1 MDQDTEKR
9 MSEIPRRVDMDST
22 QQNEQEPKSSQDQD
36 SGTQRFAARDI
47 AWQRKPM
54 YSEDP
59 RLKSPMIAAFLSL
72 VPGLGQVY
80 VGYYGQGFINII
92 VIGTL
97 ISLLAPGPRFHW
109 PLTPLL
115 VFFLVFYWLYNI
127 VDAARR
133 ASFYN
138 QAVAGMP
145 LTEMPS
151 GMRLPGSQGSLV
163 GGILL
168 ILAGVVIASRTIFGY
183 SLEWLQHWWPLAPIL
198 FGAYLVFQSLR
209 ERSTEATKP

>member
-1 MDQDTEKR
+1 
-9 MSEIPRRVDMDST
+9 MDSM
-22 QQNEQEPKSSQDQD
+22 QQDEQEPRATQNQDP
-36 SGTQRFAARDI
+36 GARPNTARDI
-47 AWQRKPM
+47 AWQRKPI
-54 YSEDP
+54 YSDDP

-97 ISLLAPGPRFHW
+97 ISVLAPGPRFHW

-115 VFFLVFYWLYNI
+115 VFFLIFYWLYNI

-138 QAVAGMP
+138 QAIAGMP
-145 LTEMPS
+145 LAEMPAELR
-151 GMRLPGSQGSLV
+151 MPGSQGSLV
-163 GGILL
+163 GGVLL
-168 ILAGVVIASRTIFGY
+168 ILAGAVIASRTIFGY

-198 FGAYLVFQSLR
+198 FGAYLVFQSVR
-209 ERSTEATKP
+209 ERGKQAKNS

>member
-1 MDQDTEKR
+1 MNNQQ
-9 MSEIPRRVDMDST
+9 EIH
-22 QQNEQEPKSSQDQD
+22 QEPKQSQPDAPAVPPYAQSD
-36 SGTQRFAARDI
+36 T
-47 AWQRKPM
+47 AWQRKPI
-54 YSEDP
+54 YPEDP
-59 RLKSPMIAAFLSL
+59 RFRSPMMAAFLSL

-80 VGYYGQGFINII
+80 IGYYGQGFTNII

-138 QAVAGMP
+138 QSLSGVPMTGLQSEFKMP
-145 LTEMPS
+145 Q
-151 GMRLPGSQGSLV
+151 SQGSLV
-163 GGILL
+163 GGVLL
-168 ILAGVVIASRTIFGY
+168 MLAGLLIASRTIFGFP
-183 SLEWLQHWWPLAPIL
+183 LEWLQRWWPMAPIL
-198 FGAYLVFQSLR
+198 FGAYLVYQALR
-209 ERSTEATKP
+209 ERSK

>member
-1 MDQDTEKR
+1 MDN
-9 MSEIPRRVDMDST
+9 
-22 QQNEQEPKSSQDQD
+22 QQEMPQEPRPSQPNAPAVPPYA
-36 SGTQRFAARDI
+36 QRNM
-47 AWQRKPM
+47 AWQRNPI

-59 RLKSPMIAAFLSL
+59 RFRSPLIAAVLSL

-80 VGYYGQGFINII
+80 VGYYRQGFTNII

-115 VFFLVFYWLYNI
+115 AFFLVFYWLYNI

-138 QAVAGMP
+138 QALSGVPLAELPREFKMP
-145 LTEMPS
+145 E
-151 GMRLPGSQGSLV
+151 SQGSLV
-163 GGILL
+163 GGVLLMLAGLL
-168 ILAGVVIASRTIFGY
+168 IGSRTVLGLP
-183 SLEWLQHWWPLAPIL
+183 LEWLQRWWPLAPIL
-198 FGAYLVFQSLR
+198 FGAYLVYQSLK
-209 ERSTEATKP
+209 ERGK